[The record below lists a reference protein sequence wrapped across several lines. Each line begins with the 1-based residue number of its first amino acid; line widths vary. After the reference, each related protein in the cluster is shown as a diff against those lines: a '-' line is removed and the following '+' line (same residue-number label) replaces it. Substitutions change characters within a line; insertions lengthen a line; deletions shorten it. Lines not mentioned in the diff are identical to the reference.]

1 MKCLNTVTIEELL
14 MENEYKIERL
24 DICYSNHREPD
35 DNYENEPRS
44 TYKRSNRN
52 RIDIS
57 IDLVKDSEHVT
68 FRNEY
73 KDASEFG
80 RDMEFLGKIIQRA
93 SKT

>member
-1 MKCLNTVTIEELL
+1 MKCLNNVAIEELL
-14 MENEYKIERL
+14 IENKYKIERL
-24 DICYSNHREPD
+24 DICYSNRKEPD
-35 DNYENEPRS
+35 DDYEDEPRF
-44 TYKRSNRN
+44 TYRRFNRN

-80 RDMEFLGKIIQRA
+80 LDMEYLGKIIQRA
-93 SKT
+93 NKT